1 LAKSILSRFSKL
13 HALGIAHRDIT
24 KRTLWVLE
32 PARVILS
39 TFAAARIP
47 QAQTVGVHRIELE
60 TGSIELPED
69 EGVAAHAR
77 SSEPFVRDV
86 FLLGVLVYEMLE
98 GRELERLNDVPVY
111 DSTLTLNV
119 PALAPW
125 YAKAMDLDPEARYR
139 NASEA
144 LDALN
149 ACLAVDAG
157 PDVCAE
163 DFEGYETDAGPMT
176 LMAKRVISSV
186 PTKMVYESEQNGDRV
201 LVKCWP
207 QLKFDPKYLARNLR
221 LLAFLQK
228 ARSLRQSGFN
238 AAPEVLDFGLN
249 TFGLMLVTRWTE
261 GQTLTEWLSASPDGR
276 QRALV
281 AHALLNAVRRLHI
294 LGLSHGDVK
303 ADNVVVPQTL
313 EDELPRVVLVDIPD
327 LSADGDDGIT
337 VGMVPQ
343 ALESALSC
351 PSFFVFQGPMV
362 SIETG
367 RTRSEE
373 DTEAGV
379 HSRVQGAGRLA
390 RPSGGHRGRCQ
401 GTGAGRADAAQLG
414 EGDRSR

>member
-1 LAKSILSRFSKL
+1 
-13 HALGIAHRDIT
+13 
-24 KRTLWVLE
+24 
-32 PARVILS
+32 
-39 TFAAARIP
+39 
-47 QAQTVGVHRIELE
+47 
-60 TGSIELPED
+60 
-69 EGVAAHAR
+69 
-77 SSEPFVRDV
+77 
-86 FLLGVLVYEMLE
+86 
-98 GRELERLNDVPVY
+98 
-111 DSTLTLNV
+111 
-119 PALAPW
+119 
-125 YAKAMDLDPEARYR
+125 
-139 NASEA
+139 
-144 LDALN
+144 
-149 ACLAVDAG
+149 LAVDAG

-186 PTKMVYESEQNGDRV
+186 PTKLVYESEQNGDRV

-281 AHALLNAVRRLHI
+281 AHALLNAVRRLHV

-379 HSRVQGAGRLA
+379 HSRVQGAGRQA